1 MQLINFAT
9 GPLKLSFV
17 DITDALIRA
26 FLLLHIF
33 VNKTAA
39 NQPGRCMSDVEINDS
54 QTFAVRS
61 HFDLQLISSEI
72 IGSFRKKRKINLF
85 KKYSVI

>member
-17 DITDALIRA
+17 DITDAFIRA

-33 VNKTAA
+33 VNNTAT
-39 NQPGRCMSDVEINDS
+39 NKPGRCMSDVEINDF

-61 HFDLQLISSEI
+61 HFDLRLYSSEI
-72 IGSFRKKRKINLF
+72 IGSFRKKKHTTFF
-85 KKYSVI
+85 KNIA